1 MVNFKLQRLRIPS
14 GWEVIINSFL
24 DVDVTQ
30 YSSDDT
36 IWRGFTENILHIRST
51 LKKKDIA
58 IDLGQYPENDVSGA
72 FHLMVIKNNNWKE
85 PVEEIN
91 SRNKDEI
98 VDKIEEFLLKY
109 IQIGYINGTNFLKSY
124 HIKSISKGTFLNSWV
139 DRENLRW

>member
-1 MVNFKLQRLRIPS
+1 MANFKLQNLRIPG

-58 IDLGQYPENDVSGA
+58 IDLGWYPENDVSGA
-72 FHLMVIKNNNWKE
+72 FHLMMIKNNNWKE

-109 IQIGYINGTNFLKSY
+109 I
-124 HIKSISKGTFLNSWV
+124 
-139 DRENLRW
+139 